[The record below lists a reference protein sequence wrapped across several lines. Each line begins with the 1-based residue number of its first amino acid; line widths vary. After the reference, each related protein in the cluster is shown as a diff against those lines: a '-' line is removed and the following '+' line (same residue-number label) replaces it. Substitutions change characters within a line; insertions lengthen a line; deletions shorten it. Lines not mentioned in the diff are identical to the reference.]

1 MRLRD
6 ICILEISTSALKEEF
21 GREPTSCNGAVII
34 RERNRES
41 RPFRLK
47 KWFVGVWAYK
57 VSAVGVA
64 SAEMMTP
71 AGRAGRTLG
80 ENQRHGMEMREEGEF
95 VVRHGKLGRKENWIR
110 EFGKFLLQP
119 RGRQ

>member
-1 MRLRD
+1 MRL
-6 ICILEISTSALKEEF
+6 CILEISTSAWKEEF
-21 GREPTSCNGAVII
+21 GSDPTSCNGAVII

-71 AGRAGRTLG
+71 AGRAGKIK
-80 ENQRHGMEMREEGEF
+80 GMEW
-95 VVRHGKLGRKENWIR
+95 K
-110 EFGKFLLQP
+110 
-119 RGRQ
+119 